1 MKASIF
7 DSKSMNV
14 TVTDFTYNVIQHD
27 MAVFQFNQ
35 NRILNTIVQN
45 LSGESSADYLFQN
58 GAYQSLIEK
67 IVDSCVNEFN
77 QTAKNANAAR
87 TKIENLYKEQFYA
100 QMNLPIHGHSMRFT
114 LSKLS
119 VERLYSISGIPKESL
134 IGYHDSADN
143 EPRYKS
149 VTRYLGRLFEAYAKL
164 DLKDREKCIFAE
176 NYEIIESAIS
186 ERKCIAVNI
195 SEQDGIK
202 TLHIKPYKILSDIY
216 TEYYYLTGYSCNQPK
231 GKYEIATFR
240 LSRLNSPKKCRGD
253 YLTQN
258 EVFALDQ
265 KLQYIS
271 PAYLQNNA
279 IEIEV
284 IMTNDGEEKYF
295 RILRNRPNVINKE
308 PLINNNE
315 YKVKYTFF
323 GTEFQIANYFHQ
335 FGADAVII
343 NPQALHDEQKKWY
356 ENASKAYN

>member
-134 IGYHDSADN
+134 IGYHDSADRHVRPASRSHC
-143 EPRYKS
+143 PRRAAAHHGQKRTCARS
-149 VTRYLGRLFEAYAKL
+149 GT
-164 DLKDREKCIFAE
+164 
-176 NYEIIESAIS
+176 
-186 ERKCIAVNI
+186 
-195 SEQDGIK
+195 
-202 TLHIKPYKILSDIY
+202 
-216 TEYYYLTGYSCNQPK
+216 TEGTHG
-231 GKYEIATFR
+231 
-240 LSRLNSPKKCRGD
+240 CR
-253 YLTQN
+253 
-258 EVFALDQ
+258 
-265 KLQYIS
+265 S
-271 PAYLQNNA
+271 PAQ
-279 IEIEV
+279 
-284 IMTNDGEEKYF
+284 
-295 RILRNRPNVINKE
+295 
-308 PLINNNE
+308 
-315 YKVKYTFF
+315 
-323 GTEFQIANYFHQ
+323 H
-335 FGADAVII
+335 
-343 NPQALHDEQKKWY
+343 H
-356 ENASKAYN
+356 

>member
-1 MKASIF
+1 M
-7 DSKSMNV
+7 
-14 TVTDFTYNVIQHD
+14 
-27 MAVFQFNQ
+27 
-35 NRILNTIVQN
+35 
-45 LSGESSADYLFQN
+45 
-58 GAYQSLIEK
+58 
-67 IVDSCVNEFN
+67 
-77 QTAKNANAAR
+77 
-87 TKIENLYKEQFYA
+87 
-100 QMNLPIHGHSMRFT
+100 
-114 LSKLS
+114 
-119 VERLYSISGIPKESL
+119 
-134 IGYHDSADN
+134 
-143 EPRYKS
+143 
-149 VTRYLGRLFEAYAKL
+149 
-164 DLKDREKCIFAE
+164 
-176 NYEIIESAIS
+176 
-186 ERKCIAVNI
+186 
-195 SEQDGIK
+195 
-202 TLHIKPYKILSDIY
+202 SDIY